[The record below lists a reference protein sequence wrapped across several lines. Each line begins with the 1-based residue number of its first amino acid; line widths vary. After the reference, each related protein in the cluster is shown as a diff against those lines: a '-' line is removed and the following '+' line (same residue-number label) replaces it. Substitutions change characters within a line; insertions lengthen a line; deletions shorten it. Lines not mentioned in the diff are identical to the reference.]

1 MVKEGRFRKD
11 LYERLNV
18 IPIRTPELKTHKSD
32 IPEVAAAWF
41 ARKKYE
47 KTLTKEQVAALM
59 SYDYPGNVRELLA
72 LLERAATLDVSNY
85 DALIDE
91 QRKLNAE
98 DFSSDSVVEET
109 DAPENLKLMISW
121 HVRRIIER
129 CGGNVS
135 QAAVRL
141 GVTRCTV
148 RKYLCV
154 GNEHPGG
161 QRYAT

>member
-1 MVKEGRFRKD
+1 M
-11 LYERLNV
+11 L
-18 IPIRTPELKTHKSD
+18 TPELKTHKSD

-47 KTLTKEQVAALM
+47 KTLTQEQVAALM

-91 QRKLNAE
+91 QRRLNAE
-98 DFSSDSVVEET
+98 ETSSGAEVEE
-109 DAPENLKLMISW
+109 DGAPENLNAMITW
-121 HVRRIIER
+121 HVRRILDR

-135 QAAVRL
+135 RAAIKL
-141 GVTRCTV
+141 GIARNTV
-148 RKYLCV
+148 RKYLCA
-154 GNEHPGG
+154 GIDQQDG
-161 QRYAT
+161 A